1 MSFDTAL
8 FVSAFATLFVIIDP
22 PGNLPI
28 FLALTAKASER
39 NRRRIAFQANFIA
52 GILLMLFGFFG
63 FTVFNSLGISA
74 PALQISGGLLLLLI
88 ALQLLTGQEE
98 DPGESDGDLHVA
110 MVPLGMPLLAG
121 PGSIVAFML
130 LIDDAGHD
138 WARIL
143 TTVFGLVTV
152 LTISWLTMRFANPIF
167 KLLGESGIMLLT
179 RLSGMLLAAIAAQL
193 IINGIITVVNTA
205 FLGR

>member
-1 MSFDTAL
+1 MTFDTAL

-28 FLALTAKASER
+28 FLALTSKASER

-52 GILLMLFGFFG
+52 GILLLLFGFFG
-63 FTVFNSLGISA
+63 FSVFNALGISA
-74 PALQISGGLLLLLI
+74 PALQLSGGLLLLLI
-88 ALQLLTGQEE
+88 ALQLLTGQEQ

-130 LIDDAGHD
+130 LIDEAGHD
-138 WARIL
+138 WMRIV
-143 TTVFGLVTV
+143 TTVLGLICV
-152 LTISWLTMRFANPIF
+152 LSISWLTMRFANPIL

-193 IINGIITVVNTA
+193 MINGIVSVVNTH
-205 FLGR
+205 FGG

>member
-1 MSFDTAL
+1 MTFDTAL

-28 FLALTAKASER
+28 FLAFTSKASER

-52 GILLMLFGFFG
+52 GILLLLFGFFG
-63 FTVFNSLGISA
+63 FTVFNALGISA
-74 PALQISGGLLLLLI
+74 PALQLSGGLLLLLI
-88 ALQLLTGQEE
+88 ALQLLTGQEQ

-130 LIDDAGHD
+130 LIDEAGHD
-138 WARIL
+138 WMRIV
-143 TTVFGLVTV
+143 TTVLGLICV
-152 LTISWLTMRFANPIF
+152 LSISWLTMRFANPIL

-193 IINGIITVVNTA
+193 MINGIVSVVNSH
-205 FLGR
+205 FGG

>member
-1 MSFDTAL
+1 MSFDTTL
-8 FVSAFATLFVIIDP
+8 FVSAFATLVVIIDP

-52 GILLMLFGFFG
+52 GILLLLFGFFG
-63 FTVFNSLGISA
+63 FTVFNALGISA
-74 PALQISGGLLLLLI
+74 PALQLSGGLLLLLI

-138 WARIL
+138 WARIV
-143 TTVFGLVTV
+143 TTVLGLVTV
-152 LTISWLTMRFANPIF
+152 LTISWLSMRFANPIL

-193 IINGIITVVNTA
+193 MINGIIAIVNTN
-205 FLGR
+205 FLT

>member
-1 MSFDTAL
+1 MTFDTAL

-28 FLALTAKASER
+28 FLALTSKASER

-52 GILLMLFGFFG
+52 GILLLLFGFFG
-63 FTVFNSLGISA
+63 FSVFNALGISA
-74 PALQISGGLLLLLI
+74 PALQLSGGLLLLLI
-88 ALQLLTGQEE
+88 ALQLLTGQEQ

-130 LIDDAGHD
+130 LIDEAGYD
-138 WARIL
+138 WMRIV
-143 TTVFGLVTV
+143 TTVLGLICV
-152 LTISWLTMRFANPIF
+152 LFISWLTMRFANPIL

-193 IINGIITVVNTA
+193 MINGIVSVVTTH
-205 FLGR
+205 FGG